1 MTCRKTQSVA
11 LNAIPMLQVLYMLKG
26 VVLNICSEPQFP
38 HLQNGVIYSTQSIVN
53 RDQMALLKAMKLG

>member
-1 MTCRKTQSVA
+1 
-11 LNAIPMLQVLYMLKG
+11 MLKG

-53 RDQMALLKAMKLG
+53 RDQMTLLKAMKLG